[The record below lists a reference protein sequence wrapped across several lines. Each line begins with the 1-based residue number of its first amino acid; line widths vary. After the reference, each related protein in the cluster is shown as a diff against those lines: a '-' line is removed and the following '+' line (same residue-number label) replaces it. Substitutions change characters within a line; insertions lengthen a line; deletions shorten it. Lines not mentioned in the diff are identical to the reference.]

1 MDYEDTFSQVS
12 KAVNENYTSLRKLAD
27 INMNAWDQLASK
39 QLEIMKLCF
48 DTSTRQAEM
57 GNDVKRADEMFGK
70 QVELARELGEK
81 LVESNEQVVEIL
93 NSTRDEYQGWV
104 EAGTEQARTHMEQ
117 VAPAK
122 ARKAA

>member
-1 MDYEDTFSQVS
+1 MNYEDTFKLVS
-12 KAVNENYTSLRKLAD
+12 ETANENYTSLRKLAD
-27 INMNAWDQLASK
+27 INLNVWDQLASK

-104 EAGTEQARTHMEQ
+104 EAGTEQARAHMEQ

>member
-1 MDYEDTFSQVS
+1 MNYEDTFNLVS
-12 KAVNENYTSLRKLAD
+12 KTANENYTSLRKLAD

-48 DTSTRQAEM
+48 DTSTRQVEM
-57 GNDVKRADEMFGK
+57 GKDVKRADEMFGK

-104 EAGTEQARTHMEQ
+104 EAGTEQARTRMEQ